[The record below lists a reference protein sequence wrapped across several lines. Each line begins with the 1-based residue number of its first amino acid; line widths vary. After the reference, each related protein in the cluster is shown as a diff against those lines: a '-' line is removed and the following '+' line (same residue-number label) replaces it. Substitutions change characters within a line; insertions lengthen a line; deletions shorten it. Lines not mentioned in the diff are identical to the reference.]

1 MSESLA
7 ASDETRARDALTRAG
22 LALYRAGLN
31 QEAEGNLSLRLGEG
45 LLITPSGLP
54 WERLTPQRLVLLDR
68 DNHARGG
75 RPSSEW
81 PLHRAILDARPEVH
95 AVVHTHSMFATTL
108 ACLRRDLPPFHYM
121 IAQAG
126 GPDIRCSRYAT
137 FGSQDLAEAAV
148 DALQDRKVCL
158 LASHGMVTV
167 GKTLEEAVSLS
178 LTVEKLCEQY
188 WRACQL
194 GEPVLLSD
202 AEMDEVMAQFAD
214 YGPQYD
220 EKDQT

>member
-1 MSESLA
+1 MPSPQTTVQ
-7 ASDETRARDALTRAG
+7 ETREREALTRAA
-22 LALYRAGLN
+22 LTLYRAGLN
-31 QEAEGNLSLRLGEG
+31 QEAEGNLSLRLGDG

-54 WERLTPQRLVLLDR
+54 WEQLTPQRLVHLDR
-68 DNHARGG
+68 ENRAAGG
-75 RPSSEW
+75 HPSSEW
-81 PLHRAILDARPEVH
+81 PLHRAILEARPEVH

-121 IAQAG
+121 LAQAG

-137 FGSQDLAEAAV
+137 FGTDALAQAAV
-148 DALQDRKVCL
+148 EALKDRRACL

-167 GKTLEEAVSLS
+167 GKTLEEAVSLA

-194 GEPVLLSD
+194 GEPVLLSA

-214 YGPQYD
+214 YGPRHGQD
-220 EKDQT
+220 DPT